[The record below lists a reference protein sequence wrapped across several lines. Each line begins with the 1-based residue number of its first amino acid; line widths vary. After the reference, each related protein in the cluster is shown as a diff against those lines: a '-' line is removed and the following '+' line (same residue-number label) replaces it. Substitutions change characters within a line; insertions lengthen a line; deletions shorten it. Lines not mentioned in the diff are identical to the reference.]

1 MRRARLN
8 HAIRRTNVE
17 TLGCVLCGKALDKRI
32 DKNGKPYFICDPCG
46 TQFFVR
52 RQEGVSRLDALMKK
66 PVRISPAGIPGSKT
80 LVVQISSLRE
90 DAAELTNVCEN
101 MSDEDL
107 DWLEDF
113 QKRLIR
119 ALEKIEKVLARNPQN

>member
-1 MRRARLN
+1 M
-8 HAIRRTNVE
+8 E

-66 PVRISPAGIPGSKT
+66 PAHSSPVGVPGSKA
-80 LVVQISSLRE
+80 LLAQIPSLRE

-119 ALEKIEKVLARNPQN
+119 ALEKIEKVLARNPPN

>member
-1 MRRARLN
+1 M
-8 HAIRRTNVE
+8 E

-66 PVRISPAGIPGSKT
+66 PVRTSPAVIPGTKR
-80 LVVQISSLRE
+80 LVTQISSLRE
-90 DAAELTNVCEN
+90 DAADLTTVCN
-101 MSDEDL
+101 QLPDEC
-107 DWLEDF
+107 LEWMEKF
-113 QKRLIR
+113 QTRLVR
-119 ALEKIEKVLARNPQN
+119 ALEKVEELFATAPRN

>member
-1 MRRARLN
+1 
-8 HAIRRTNVE
+8 VE
-17 TLGCVLCGKALDKRI
+17 TLGCVLCDKALDKRI

-66 PVRISPAGIPGSKT
+66 PVRTSPAGIPGSKT